1 MNIDVM
7 SFKKGIIQEELNTD
21 ILVIGGGGA
30 GLSAAVSASEE
41 GLEVIVSEKCNFLGG
56 TTALSIGSITA
67 CMTSYQAQKGIED
80 SPELLFEDIKILN
93 GELDKYDNKELCWIL
108 VREGGKTIEWL
119 RSHGFEFFGP
129 SPEPPHRVARMHNV
143 IPNAWSYPF
152 LLQRAGLKRGVKFL
166 LNHQGRRL
174 IFKDGRVKGAIIL
187 DRKLN
192 KEIVVYARRAVI
204 LACGDFSGSEELKQR
219 YYSSDFAKIPG
230 YNPECQGE
238 GHIMAMEVGA
248 RVVNMEVYER
258 PNIRFISAPKKLW
271 HELLPNHPWLIKL
284 YAAGSKL
291 LPEGVFKRLANHILI
306 TRGAPN
312 DALYREGAILVNNL
326 GDRFT
331 NELEDPSI
339 PISKQ
344 PDGRAYIVF
353 DNCVAKKFSSWPY
366 FISTAPGIAYAYIQ
380 DYERDVPDIVSKG
393 KTLEEAVKNHPNP
406 SKLIETIKRYNRFV
420 AIGKDEEFGRWPLGD
435 GIIEPPF
442 YVMGPAGCYIGVTRG
457 GLDINRRFQV
467 LDQSG
472 EPISGLFAAGR
483 TAGGLILNGHGLN
496 LSWAFT
502 SGRLAGKEASK
513 YVP

>member
-1 MNIDVM
+1 MDLNRGSI
-7 SFKKGIIQEELNTD
+7 SREEFITD

-41 GLEVIVSEKCNFLGG
+41 GAEVIVSEKCNFLGG

-67 CMTSYQAQKGIED
+67 CVTSYQAKKGIED
-80 SPELLFEDIKILN
+80 SPEWLFEDMKILN
-93 GELDKYDNKELCWIL
+93 GELDKYDNKELCWLL

-119 RSHGFEFFGP
+119 RRHGFEFFGP
-129 SPEPPHRVARMHNV
+129 SIEPPHRVPRMHNV

-166 LNHQGRRL
+166 LNHQGKRL
-174 IFKDGRVKGAIIL
+174 IFEDGRLKGAIL
-187 DRKLN
+187 LNKKLN
-192 KEIVVYARRAVI
+192 KEVRVYSRRAVI
-204 LACGDFSGSEELKQR
+204 LACGDFSGSKGLKQR
-219 YYSSDFAKIPG
+219 YYTPNFADIPG
-230 YNPECQGE
+230 YNPECKGE
-238 GHIMAMEVGA
+238 GHIMAMQIGA
-248 RVVNMEVYER
+248 RVINMEVYER
-258 PNIRFISAPKKLW
+258 PNIRFISAPQKLW

-284 YAAGSKL
+284 YALGGQI
-291 LPEGVFKRLANHILI
+291 LPEGIFKRLANRILI

-312 DALYREGAILVNNL
+312 DALYREGSILVNKL
-326 GDRFT
+326 GNRFT
-331 NELEDPSI
+331 NELMDSSI

-344 PDGRAYIVF
+344 PDGKAYIVF
-353 DNCVAKKFSSWPY
+353 DNQVAKKFSSWPY
-366 FISTAPGIAYAYIQ
+366 FISTAPGIAYAYIH

-393 KTLEEAVKNHPNP
+393 KTLEEAVRNHPNP
-406 SKLIETIKRYNRFV
+406 SQLIKTINRYNHFV
-420 AIGKDEEFGRWPLGD
+420 RVGKDDDFNRWPLGG
-435 GIIEPPF
+435 GIVEPPF

-457 GLDINRRFQV
+457 GLDINKKFQV
-467 LDQSG
+467 LDHSG

-513 YVP
+513 HVS